1 MKKEQMKIY
10 EKNDPKLQQRFQ
22 KLKPEQNINPNIKL
36 KLQEFSPLMQLST
49 DTLID
54 NFKVTKKKYVNI
66 RKII

>member
-1 MKKEQMKIY
+1 MEKEQMKIY